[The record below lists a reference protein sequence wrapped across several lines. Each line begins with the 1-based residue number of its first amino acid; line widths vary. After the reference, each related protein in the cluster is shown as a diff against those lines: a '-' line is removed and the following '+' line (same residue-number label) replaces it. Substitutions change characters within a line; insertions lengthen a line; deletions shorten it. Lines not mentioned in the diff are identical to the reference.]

1 MIYYYGVTQ
10 QGTYHIEH
18 DLVCQDAHF
27 CKVINDHFA
36 IAAVADGLG
45 SEKYSDVASKI
56 ASEKSVQYCSEN
68 INENGNLDDI
78 PEVIKKS
85 FEVALGEIYAV
96 ADAEKQER
104 DQYDTTLS
112 VVVFLN
118 GTVYFGN
125 SGDSGIVV
133 LNKDGTYDPLTEQ
146 QRDENG
152 YVFPLCFG
160 EEKWVFGKKEN
171 VGSVLLA
178 TDGMLETLFP
188 FLLKNEPVSIY
199 VALAHFLMNEE
210 SLHFADSADGDVQ
223 QKMDAFVASIS
234 GKQVNDDKTILVML
248 DTAIIC
254 EKQSPEYYAAPDWAS
269 LKKKHDEA
277 FRRAAYPHLYKDE
290 ENMAEEKNE
299 EDTSVTNNGIEN
311 QVNEVTE
318 VLDNENQPT
327 VSSESEPEM
336 NESNSVEEKNDAVEN
351 SSEPVE
357 KENTNLFSKLKSKA
371 GSIFKK
377 NTEQ

>member
-68 INENGNLDDI
+68 ITEDGNLDDI

-210 SLHFADSADGDVQ
+210 SLRFADSADGEVQ
-223 QKMDAFVASIS
+223 RKMDAFVASIS

-248 DTAIIC
+248 DTTIIC

-290 ENMAEEKNE
+290 ENTEEKNE
-299 EDTSVTNNGIEN
+299 EDTSVTNNSVKN
-311 QVNEVTE
+311 KVNEVAE
-318 VLDNENQPT
+318 VLDSENQPT

-336 NESNSVEEKNDAVEN
+336 NESNSVEEKNYAVEN

>member
-68 INENGNLDDI
+68 ITEDGNLDDI

-210 SLHFADSADGDVQ
+210 SLRFADSADGEVQ
-223 QKMDAFVASIS
+223 RKMDAFVASIS

-248 DTAIIC
+248 DTTIIC

-290 ENMAEEKNE
+290 ENTEEKNE
-299 EDTSVTNNGIEN
+299 EDTSVTNNSVKN
-311 QVNEVTE
+311 KVNEVAE
-318 VLDNENQPT
+318 VLDSENQPT